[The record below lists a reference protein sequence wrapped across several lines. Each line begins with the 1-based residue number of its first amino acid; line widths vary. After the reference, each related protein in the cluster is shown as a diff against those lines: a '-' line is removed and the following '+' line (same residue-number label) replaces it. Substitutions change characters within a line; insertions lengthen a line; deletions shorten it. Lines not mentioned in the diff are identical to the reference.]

1 MFGINLNRW
10 LIGGVAAGVVM
21 FLFEGVGGRL
31 YGDEMTNAVVG
42 HSLTMIS
49 ESSAIALSTLMS
61 LIAGLVLVFFYAACR
76 PRFGPGLNTAVIVGV
91 ASWLG
96 GYFLSMLG
104 YYMLGLFPLAMLL
117 EWGALSLV
125 EMIAAALVGGWLY
138 QEA

>member
-1 MFGINLNRW
+1 MFGINVKRW

-21 FLFEGVGGRL
+21 FLIEGAGSRL
-31 YGDEMTNAVVG
+31 YSAAMTTAAAE
-42 HSLTMIS
+42 HSLTGVTGPNALVLSAFIS
-49 ESSAIALSTLMS
+49 LV
-61 LIAGLVLVFFYAACR
+61 AGFVLVFFYAAVR

-96 GYFLSMLG
+96 GYFLALLG
-104 YYMLGLFPLAMLL
+104 FYMLGLYPTSMLL

-125 EMIAAALVGGWLY
+125 EMILAALVGGWLY